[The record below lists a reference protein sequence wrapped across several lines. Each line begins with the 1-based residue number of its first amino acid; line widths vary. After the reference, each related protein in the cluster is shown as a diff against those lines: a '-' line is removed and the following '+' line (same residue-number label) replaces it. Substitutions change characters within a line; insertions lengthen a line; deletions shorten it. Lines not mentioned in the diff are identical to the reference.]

1 MDTKTKS
8 SVLSIIGI
16 ILSAGGVIVSAAS
29 SKVNKQLQ
37 YETTSSLVDHA
48 ITNDVVSL
56 VDKAVDMK
64 FNSLDFSQ
72 VDITE
77 AN

>member
-16 ILSAGGVIVSAAS
+16 VLSAGGVIVSAAS

-37 YETTSSLVDHA
+37 YETTASLVDNA

>member
-16 ILSAGGVIVSAAS
+16 ALSAGGVIISAAS
-29 SKVNKQLQ
+29 ARVNKQLQ
-37 YETTSSLVDHA
+37 YETTATLVDNA
-48 ITNDVVSL
+48 ITKDVVSL
-56 VDKAVDMK
+56 VDRAVDMK

-72 VDITE
+72 VDVTE